1 MDPKLS
7 SLIIFFTVFL
17 SFVLCQ
23 ENKINCD
30 SLANLYSTDRGFIS
44 IDKIPEPVIPIEKIQ
59 SEFESLINPNEK
71 YENIFVELT
80 VDTLGIVRCLEI
92 LKGNNNYIDTIAIN
106 YLRSLKFIPAENRG
120 KRIICPISFPLRGN
134 SN

>member
-1 MDPKLS
+1 MNPKLF

-17 SFVLCQ
+17 SFVLSQ

-30 SLANLYSTDRGFIS
+30 SLANLYSTNRGFIA
-44 IDKIPEPVIPIEKIQ
+44 IEKIPEPIIPIEKIQ

-71 YENIFVELT
+71 YENIFVRLT

-106 YLRSLKFIPAENRG
+106 YLSGLRFIPAEHRG
-120 KRIICPISFPLRGN
+120 RRIICPISFPLRGN